1 MPLETFR
8 CTFTANRKPR
18 FEVCG
23 LAFNVVKFV
32 HLDLSKQVQRISSML
47 SVDVS
52 VNKIHVNK
60 TTARLILY
68 FT

>member
-8 CTFTANRKPR
+8 CTFTANCKPR

-23 LAFNVVKFV
+23 LAFKVVKFV

-47 SVDVS
+47 NVS
-52 VNKIHVNK
+52 VNEIHVNK
-60 TTARLILY
+60 TTALLILY